1 METTH
6 RCKHLVTKL
15 WIPDYDPDG
24 YSASTSSS
32 SVRVDL
38 TILWQLEHQW
48 MNLAS
53 DGAAS
58 IISRCVVHSLALRL
72 PLLDYQVFM
81 SDHTCHQ
88 MLSGVLSSMG
98 VDPNLHDRIIVK
110 IVAFARSIQNLVS
123 HMDAGMVFPLQ
134 ARIRLVT
141 MHVRNERV
149 LIDLATR
156 ESMIENEGRGNGMIP
171 ATEISIKTLKTET
184 ILEGESCMICLEE
197 LGGGSEVTVMPCSHV
212 FHGSCIIRW
221 LKQSHVC
228 PICRFEMPTCSQ

>member
-15 WIPDYDPDG
+15 WIPDHDPNG

-32 SVRVDL
+32 SVQVDL
-38 TILWQLEHQW
+38 TILWQLEHEW
-48 MNLAS
+48 TNIAS

-72 PLLDYQVFM
+72 PLFDYQVFM
-81 SDHTCHQ
+81 SDHTSHQ
-88 MLSGVLSSMG
+88 MLSGALLSMG
-98 VDPNLHDRIIVK
+98 VDPYLHDSIIVN
-110 IVAFARSIQNLVS
+110 IVAYARSIQNLVS
-123 HMDAGMVFPLQ
+123 HMAAGM
-134 ARIRLVT
+134 
-141 MHVRNERV
+141 V

-156 ESMIENEGRGNGMIP
+156 ESMIENEGRGKGMIP
-171 ATEISIKTLKTET
+171 ATDISIKALKTET
-184 ILEGESCMICLEE
+184 ILEGESCTICLEE
-197 LGGGSEVTVMPCSHV
+197 LSGGSKVTVMPCSHV

>member
-58 IISRCVVHSLALRL
+58 IISRCVVHSLTLRL

-81 SDHTCHQ
+81 SDHTSHQ
-88 MLSGVLSSMG
+88 MLSGVLLSMG

-123 HMDAGMVFPLQ
+123 HMDGGMVFPLQ

-149 LIDLATR
+149 LIDLATM

-184 ILEGESCMICLEE
+184 ILEGESCRICLEE

>member
-1 METTH
+1 MGL
-6 RCKHLVTKL
+6 HLL
-15 WIPDYDPDG
+15 
-24 YSASTSSS
+24 SAD
-32 SVRVDL
+32 VL
-38 TILWQLEHQW
+38 FI
-48 MNLAS
+48 A
-53 DGAAS
+53 
-58 IISRCVVHSLALRL
+58 ALRL

-81 SDHTCHQ
+81 SDHTSHQ

-123 HMDAGMVFPLQ
+123 HMDVGMVFPLQ

-171 ATEISIKTLKTET
+171 ATDISIKALMTET
-184 ILEGESCMICLEE
+184 ILEGESYTICLEE
-197 LGGGSEVTVMPCSHV
+197 LSGGSEVTVMSCSHV

-221 LKQSHVC
+221 LEQSHVC

>member
-72 PLLDYQVFM
+72 PLFDYQVFM
-81 SDHTCHQ
+81 SDHTSQQ
-88 MLSGVLSSMG
+88 MLSGALLSMG
-98 VDPNLHDRIIVK
+98 MDPYLHDSTKHPKLGIP
-110 IVAFARSIQNLVS
+110 
-123 HMDAGMVFPLQ
+123 HGCG
-134 ARIRLVT
+134 
-141 MHVRNERV
+141 H
-149 LIDLATR
+149 
-156 ESMIENEGRGNGMIP
+156 ENEGRGKGMIP
-171 ATEISIKTLKTET
+171 ATDISIKALKTET

-197 LGGGSEVTVMPCSHV
+197 LSGGSEVTVMPCSHV

>member
-15 WIPDYDPDG
+15 WIPDYDLDG

-32 SVRVDL
+32 FVRVDL
-38 TILWQLEHQW
+38 TILWQSEHQW
-48 MNLAS
+48 MNLAF

-81 SDHTCHQ
+81 SDHTSHQ

-156 ESMIENEGRGNGMIP
+156 ESMIENEGRGNG
-171 ATEISIKTLKTET
+171 
-184 ILEGESCMICLEE
+184 
-197 LGGGSEVTVMPCSHV
+197 
-212 FHGSCIIRW
+212 
-221 LKQSHVC
+221 
-228 PICRFEMPTCSQ
+228 

>member
-72 PLLDYQVFM
+72 PLFDYQVFM
-81 SDHTCHQ
+81 SDHTSQQ
-88 MLSGVLSSMG
+88 MLSGALLSMEWT
-98 VDPNLHDRIIVK
+98 HIYMI
-110 IVAFARSIQNLVS
+110 ARSIRNLVS
-123 HMDAGMVFPLQ
+123 HMAAGMVFPLR

-156 ESMIENEGRGNGMIP
+156 ESMIENEGRGKGMIP
-171 ATEISIKTLKTET
+171 ATDISIKALKTET

-197 LGGGSEVTVMPCSHV
+197 LSGGSEVTVMPCSHV

-228 PICRFEMPTCSQ
+228 PSVALRCLLAVSNADN

>member
-72 PLLDYQVFM
+72 PLLDY
-81 SDHTCHQ
+81 
-88 MLSGVLSSMG
+88 
-98 VDPNLHDRIIVK
+98 
-110 IVAFARSIQNLVS
+110 
-123 HMDAGMVFPLQ
+123 
-134 ARIRLVT
+134 
-141 MHVRNERV
+141 
-149 LIDLATR
+149 
-156 ESMIENEGRGNGMIP
+156 
-171 ATEISIKTLKTET
+171 
-184 ILEGESCMICLEE
+184 
-197 LGGGSEVTVMPCSHV
+197 
-212 FHGSCIIRW
+212 
-221 LKQSHVC
+221 
-228 PICRFEMPTCSQ
+228 

>member
-15 WIPDYDPDG
+15 WIPDHDPADG
-24 YSASTSSS
+24 YSASASSS
-32 SVRVDL
+32 SVRVHL
-38 TILWQLEHQW
+38 KISCQLEHQW
-48 MNLAS
+48 MNIAS

-58 IISRCVVHSLALRL
+58 IISRYVVDSLALQL
-72 PLLDYQVFM
+72 PLFDYQVFI
-81 SDHTCHQ
+81 
-88 MLSGVLSSMG
+88 VLLSMG
-98 VDPNLHDRIIVK
+98 VDPDLHDSIIVN
-110 IVAFARSIQNLVS
+110 IVAYARSIQNLVS
-123 HMDAGMVFPLQ
+123 HIAAGMVFPLR

-156 ESMIENEGRGNGMIP
+156 ESMIENEGRGKGMIP
-171 ATEISIKTLKTET
+171 ATDISIKALKTET
-184 ILEGESCMICLEE
+184 ILESESCMICLEE
-197 LGGGSEVTVMPCSHV
+197 LSGGSEVIVMPCSHI